1 MDVNFLERGY
11 VEFKGANLIFKNFSG
26 RGDKFNREGDRNF
39 YIRINDPE
47 TADALIDAGWNV
59 NIKKPGDGD
68 DVEAYM
74 KLKVKIKF
82 NHRGPSI
89 YLESGSRVNQ
99 LDEDTVGCL
108 DQIDILTVDLVI
120 RPYDWETPAGLSGRT
135 AYLQSM
141 AVVQELDHYAER
153 YADRL

>member
-1 MDVNFLERGY
+1 MEVKFLERGY

-26 RGDKFNREGDRNF
+26 RGDKFNREGDRKF
-39 YIRINDPE
+39 AIRIHDPE
-47 TADALIDAGWNV
+47 TADALIEAGWNV
-59 NIKKPGDGD
+59 KIKSPREEGEDAFMNLP
-68 DVEAYM
+68 V
-74 KLKVKIKF
+74 KLKF
-82 NHRGPSI
+82 NSRGPSI

-99 LDEDTVGCL
+99 LDEETVGCL

>member
-11 VEFKGANLIFKNFSG
+11 VEFKGATLIFKNFSG

-39 YIRINDPE
+39 AIRINDPE
-47 TADALIDAGWNV
+47 TADALIEAGWNV
-59 NIKKPGDGD
+59 KIKPPRND
-68 DVEAYM
+68 DEGAFMNLPV
-74 KLKVKIKF
+74 KVKF
-82 NHRGPSI
+82 NSRGPAI

-99 LDEDTVGCL
+99 LDEEIVGCL
-108 DQIDILTVDLVI
+108 DQIDINTVDLVI
-120 RPYDWETPAGLSGRT
+120 RPYDWETPAGLTGRT

-153 YADRL
+153 YAGRL